1 MPQDTILAFLE
12 SISFER
18 AAVQFC
24 ERFDDKSRIWNF
36 ERHSHPYFELIFF
49 VEGKA
54 SIDAGADS
62 LDVSLFDVV
71 IYPPGL
77 LHTERLELER
87 RQEIICLW
95 ADLGPCATFDHAI
108 KLPDSRGSLRQ
119 LFEMI
124 YLEYT
129 GNRPFAQEII
139 ACQLRTFVW
148 FVRQHFAAP
157 ATESHSQAERCLNYI
172 HENYAHAFSVEAL
185 ARAGCVS
192 PSYLFRVFRKK
203 MGVTPMHYRNMVRV
217 DKAKVLLLDRSLN
230 LEDIASRVGFED
242 VKYFSRVFKR
252 ETSLSPSEFRSRN
265 STR

>member
-1 MPQDTILAFLE
+1 MPQDSILAFLE
-12 SISFER
+12 SISFDR

-24 ERFDDKSRIWNF
+24 ERFDDRSRIWNF

-54 SIDAGADS
+54 SIEAGADS
-62 LDVSLFDVV
+62 LDVSLFDVL

-95 ADLGPCATFDHAI
+95 ADLGPCGTFDHAI
-108 KLPDSRGSLRQ
+108 KLPDRRGSLRQ

-139 ACQLRTFVW
+139 ACQLRTLIW
-148 FVRQHFAAP
+148 LVRQHFAAP
-157 ATESHSQAERCLNYI
+157 ATESHSLAERCLNYI
-172 HENYAHAFSVEAL
+172 HEHYADDFPVEAL
-185 ARAGCVS
+185 ARAGEVS
-192 PSYLFRVFRKK
+192 ASYLFRVFRKK
-203 MGVTPMHYRNMVRV
+203 MGVTPMHYRNVVRV
-217 DKAKVLLLDRSLN
+217 ERAKLLLLDRSLL
-230 LEDIASRVGFED
+230 LEDVARRVGFED

-252 ETSLSPSEFRSRN
+252 ETGLSPSGFRSRN
-265 STR
+265 GAR